1 MKHLFYILGLVL
13 TALVLSCEAKAPID
27 APPKPSNETRV
38 YVEGLI
44 QGLAEDLM
52 DQAEAQAT
60 GQEIKILL
68 DVEAQRSWR
77 ARLGGGIKY
86 ADLFQ
91 EIYDE
96 RDYRKAFAHSSGL
109 RPRGE
114 AILGT
119 LLSSERHALDPAPY
133 HVERIHE
140 LSTLLA
146 AQSAKTPPDL
156 LINGAE
162 AEAIVKWIDGESLT
176 PNDEKTYK
184 RLIKTIVGVENV
196 PSPAPRLTALL
207 AAYKGDFSK
216 SARNSAELEI
226 RVADGALRYARDMK
240 HFNVARLSWKD
251 LSDAGGSKNVI
262 YERLHSTFK
271 QLSASPDAAQV
282 LNELAPKHP
291 QYALLI
297 DALARYQKI
306 DAAGGWG
313 NVSAVSLALGVKG
326 PRVAQL
332 RKRLEIEGYLEA
344 TSEDKNTVDDLLIT
358 ALEAFE
364 VAHQFRPSDKPPAA
378 VWRSLNVPVGRRIE
392 QIVVTVQ
399 RWRESRYEGEPD
411 FVFVNIPDF
420 HAEVFSKGVRDLR
433 FRVVVGNTIK
443 TCNAKTQKWVM
454 PNATP
459 VQMAQMDHLIINP
472 FWSVPERIVEEE
484 LRPKFKNDPD
494 WLANNNYEV
503 VTVKGGNTWIRQK
516 PGDSNA
522 LGRVKFIFPNRH
534 NTYMH
539 DTPNKKYFEYPVRA
553 FSHGCVRVKD
563 PMNFAHYLLNK
574 EDLATPADVDV
585 LLKDMTQR
593 KFNLKTLLPVFFEY
607 YVVRVNDEGHTEF
620 LSDIYKLDQLRAD
633 PASNACV
640 HRVRAPI
647 ESEDT
652 DEDGDTSE
660 PTDVSGDLGP

>member
-13 TALVLSCEAKAPID
+13 TTLVLSCEAKAPID
-27 APPKPSNETRV
+27 APPKPSDETRV

-44 QGLAEDLM
+44 QGFAEDLM

-68 DVEAQRSWR
+68 DAEAQRSWR
-77 ARLGGGIKY
+77 TRLSGGIKY

-91 EIYDE
+91 EIYGE
-96 RDYRKAFAHSSGL
+96 RGFRKAFAHSSGL
-109 RPRGE
+109 KPRGE
-114 AILGT
+114 AILGI
-119 LLSSERHALDPAPY
+119 LLSSERHALDPLPY
-133 HVERIHE
+133 HVERIQE
-140 LSTLLA
+140 LSTQLA
-146 AQSAKTPPDL
+146 AQSAKAPPDL
-156 LINGAE
+156 LLNGAE
-162 AEAIVKWIDGESLT
+162 AEAIIKWIDGESLP
-176 PNDEKTYK
+176 PNDEKTYN
-184 RLIKTIVGVENV
+184 RLIKTIVGIENV

-207 AAYKGDFSK
+207 TEYRDDFSK
-216 SARNSAELEI
+216 SAKNSAELEI

-262 YERLHSTFK
+262 YQRLNATF
-271 QLSASPDAAQV
+271 QLLAASKDAVQV
-282 LNELAPKHP
+282 LKDLEPKHP

-297 DALARYQKI
+297 DSLARYKKI
-306 DAAGGWG
+306 AAEGGWSK
-313 NVSAVSLALGVKG
+313 VSSVNLTLGAKG
-326 PRVAQL
+326 PRVEQL

-344 TSEDKNTVDDLLIT
+344 SSEGENTVDDTLIK

-364 VAHQFRPSDKPPAA
+364 VAHQFRPSDKPAAA
-378 VWRSLNVPVGRRIE
+378 VWRSLNVPVERRIE
-392 QIVVTVQ
+392 QIVVTIQ

-443 TCNAKTQKWVM
+443 TCNPKTQKWVM

-459 VQMAQMDHLIINP
+459 IQMAQMDHLIINP

-494 WLANNNYEV
+494 WLAKNNYEV

-539 DTPNKKYFEYPVRA
+539 DTPNKKYFDYPVRA

-563 PMNFAHYLLNK
+563 PMDFAHYLLNK
-574 EDLATPADVDV
+574 EGLATPEEVDV

-593 KFNLKTLLPVFFEY
+593 RFNLKTPLPVFFEY

-620 LSDIYKLDQLRAD
+620 LADIYKLDQLRAD
-633 PASNACV
+633 PEANNCV

-647 ESEDT
+647 KSEDT

-660 PTDVSGDLGP
+660 PSDVSGDLGP